1 MIKKF
6 LQRLYIGIMKPNFM
20 TEQKASCALSGS
32 SSAPMQK
39 QVDELKKQVIELNS
53 ALVYLAGSNLELAR
67 DMKFIHESLE
77 QIIHVIS
84 GPDDM
89 ALLPLFDD
97 SDDGLLN

>member
-6 LQRLYIGIMKPNFM
+6 LQRLYTIIMKSNFT
-20 TEQKASCALSGS
+20 TEQKTGYVLTGS
-32 SSAPMQK
+32 SSVSMQK
-39 QVDELKKQVIELNS
+39 QIDELKKQVIELNS

-89 ALLPLFDD
+89 MSLPLFDD
-97 SDDGLLN
+97 PDDGLLN